1 MIVEAT
7 IKATEGAALSRDEAA
22 QVMTEIMDAACTPAQ
37 FGAFVTALRVKG
49 ETADEIAGCL
59 AVMREKA
66 LPVTVSEPVADTCGT
81 GGDGVGTFNVSTANA
96 IVLAAAGQPVAKH
109 GNRAMSSA
117 CGSAD
122 VLEALGV
129 QIELGPEAVAHCI
142 EEAGI
147 GFMFAQAYHPAM
159 KFAAPLRREIGIR
172 TIFNILGPLT
182 NPAGAAY
189 RVFGVADPS
198 LADDIA
204 HALSA
209 LGVRRALVVH
219 GENDGVDEISIS
231 GPTLVTEWDGSGV
244 KNYRLAPADFGVA
257 VAPVSEIAGGSVEEN
272 AQYVRDVLAGKPGPR
287 RDVVV
292 MNAAAGLVASGRA
305 SDWQDGAQ
313 QAAATIDSGQAA
325 AKLESFASLSLSLS

>member
-1 MIVEAT
+1 MIIEAT
-7 IKATEGAALSRDEAA
+7 IKATDGAPLTRDEAA
-22 QVMTEIMDAACTPAQ
+22 EVMTEIMDAACTPAQ
-37 FGAFVTALRVKG
+37 FGAFVTALRAKG

-59 AVMREKA
+59 AVMRERA
-66 LPVTVSEPVADTCGT
+66 LPVTVSQPVADTCGT
-81 GGDGVGTFNVSTANA
+81 GGDGTGTFNISTANA

-129 QIELGPEAVAHCI
+129 HIELGPDAVAQCI
-142 EEAGI
+142 EQVGI

-182 NPAGAAY
+182 NPAGAGY

-219 GENDGVDEISIS
+219 GEADGVDEISLS
-231 GPTLVTEWDGSGV
+231 GPTLVTEWDGSSV
-244 KNYRLAPADFGVA
+244 KNYRLAPEEFGLA
-257 VAPVSEIAGGSVEEN
+257 SAPVSEIAGGSVEEN
-272 AQYVRDVLAGKPGPR
+272 AQHVRDVLAGKPGPR

-292 MNAAAGLVASGRA
+292 MNAAAGLVVSGKA
-305 SDWQDGAQ
+305 SDWKAGAE
-313 QAAATIDSGQAA
+313 QAAAAIDNGQAA
-325 AKLESFASLSLSLS
+325 AKLEAFASLSQSLA

>member
-7 IKATEGAALSRDEAA
+7 IKATEGASLSRDEAA
-22 QVMTEIMDAACTPAQ
+22 QVMAEIMDAACTPAQ
-37 FGAFVTALRVKG
+37 FGAFVTALRIKG
-49 ETADEIAGCL
+49 ESADEIAGCL
-59 AVMREKA
+59 AVMRDKA
-66 LPVTVSEPVADTCGT
+66 LPVTVSQPVADTCGT
-81 GGDGVGTFNVSTANA
+81 GGDGVGTFNISTANA

-129 QIELGPEAVAHCI
+129 QIELGPDAVAQCI
-142 EEAGI
+142 EQVGI

-182 NPAGAAY
+182 NPAGASY

-204 HALSA
+204 QALSA

-219 GENDGVDEISIS
+219 GEADGVDEISLS
-231 GPTLVTEWDGSGV
+231 GPTSVTEWDGSSV
-244 KNYRLAPADFGVA
+244 KSYHLEPADFGCGC
-257 VAPVSEIAGGSVEEN
+257 SAGERNCRQLGGRECAIRARRVGR
-272 AQYVRDVLAGKPGPR
+272 QAGPAPR
-287 RDVVV
+287 RGGDERRRRPRDQRQSERLERRR
-292 MNAAAGLVASGRA
+292 GASRRRYRQRPGRR
-305 SDWQDGAQ
+305 
-313 QAAATIDSGQAA
+313 
-325 AKLESFASLSLSLS
+325 